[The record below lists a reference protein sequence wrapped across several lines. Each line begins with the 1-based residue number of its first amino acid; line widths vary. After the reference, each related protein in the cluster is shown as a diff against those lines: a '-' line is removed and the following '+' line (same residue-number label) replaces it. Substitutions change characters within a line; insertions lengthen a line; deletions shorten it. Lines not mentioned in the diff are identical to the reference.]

1 MDLIIVVWA
10 LFPPSFQACS
20 TVVCVV
26 SLVSKGSKK
35 CLDWSPN
42 FACTPCDRQRLNSEL
57 YTLHDISNIHDQM
70 FSWALLFQS
79 DRNHVAIN
87 PFYSNIKSGVNEAR
101 SVLKILLLFCVL
113 FSKVHAVQTSI
124 PRRLNQCCTNEKPQQ
139 VVAQRKCDFNW
150 LSLIKPSP
158 FLHWYILHLLKLC
171 KKEKKNVFLMCKF
184 LCFFES
190 LGHPRTEQF
199 CYKKCYI
206 CSNGEPTASSCF
218 WAEECLGTLVVQLST
233 V

>member
-1 MDLIIVVWA
+1 MQNPMFWTRLWELRNSIVRKKFIFLAHKMDLIIVVWA

-124 PRRLNQCCTNEKPQQ
+124 PRRLNQCCTNEKP
-139 VVAQRKCDFNW
+139 
-150 LSLIKPSP
+150 
-158 FLHWYILHLLKLC
+158 
-171 KKEKKNVFLMCKF
+171 
-184 LCFFES
+184 
-190 LGHPRTEQF
+190 
-199 CYKKCYI
+199 
-206 CSNGEPTASSCF
+206 
-218 WAEECLGTLVVQLST
+218 
-233 V
+233 